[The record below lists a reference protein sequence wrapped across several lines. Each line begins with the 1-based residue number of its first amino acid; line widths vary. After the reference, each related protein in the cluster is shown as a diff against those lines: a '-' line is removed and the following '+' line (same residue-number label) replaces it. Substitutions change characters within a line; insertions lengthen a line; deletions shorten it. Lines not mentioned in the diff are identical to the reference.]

1 MKKKKS
7 IATIIMLAM
16 LAGIIVG
23 IILNGFAD
31 TPFVKTVLT
40 GFIFKLG
47 GMGFTYMISMIVVPI
62 VLFSLIVGT
71 SDMGDVVR
79 LGRIGTKTIG
89 WYLATTTVAIIIGL
103 TISLMIKPGLG
114 FDLTNYAQTIESY
127 KAKSGSP
134 ALVDVLLNIIPKNP
148 FKALSEGVMLQ
159 VIFFA
164 MMIGTALTI
173 LGEKTSSIRKVFV
186 EGNEVV
192 MQIVWIVMK
201 AAPFGVFC
209 LTADTFTRLGI
220 AAFKPLAIY
229 MITVV
234 IALFIH
240 AIVVYGS
247 LLTAVAKL
255 NPIQFLKNFAPAI
268 SVAFSTASS
277 NATLP
282 VALDSVTNRCGVHKD
297 ISSFTIPLGATI
309 NMDGSAISMSCQAL
323 FLAQAYGI
331 ELTVLQL
338 AMIVVTATLASIG
351 NAGVPSASLILL
363 SAILMQIG
371 VPVEAVGI
379 LLGVDRILSMTRT
392 TINVSGD
399 AIVSIIVAKSEGLFD
414 IDIFKKK
421 NVIKE
426 AV

>member
-7 IATIIMLAM
+7 LASIIMLAM
-16 LAGIIVG
+16 VAGIIVG
-23 IILNGFAD
+23 IILNGYAE
-31 TPFVKTVLT
+31 TPFVKKVLT
-40 GFIFKLG
+40 GFVFKLG

-89 WYLATTTVAIIIGL
+89 WYLATTTIAIIIGL
-103 TISLMIKPGLG
+103 AVSLLIKPGAG
-114 FDLTNYAQTIESY
+114 FDLTNYAKAIESY
-127 KAKSGSP
+127 KAKTGAP
-134 ALVDVLLNIIPKNP
+134 PVVDVLLNIIPKNP
-148 FKALSEGVMLQ
+148 FEALSKGEMLQ

-173 LGEKTSSIRKVFV
+173 LGEKTANLRKIFA
-186 EGNEVV
+186 EGNELI

-201 AAPFGVFC
+201 AAPYGVFF

-229 MITVV
+229 MLTVI

-240 AIVVYGS
+240 AVVVYGS
-247 LLTAVAKL
+247 LLAAVAKL

-309 NMDGSAISMSCQAL
+309 NMDGSAISMSCQAI

-331 ELTVLQL
+331 ELTIIQL
-338 AMIVVTATLASIG
+338 AMIVLTATLASIG

-379 LLGVDRILSMTRT
+379 LLGVDRILSMIRT

-399 AIVSIIVAKSEGLFD
+399 AIVSMIVAKSEGMFD
-414 IDIFKKK
+414 IDIYNRK
-421 NVIKE
+421 NVIIE
-426 AV
+426 AK